1 MWDSSMNICSLPTEL
16 KDHSSKFDELTKE
29 VKGLK
34 KQVHEL
40 EIELPGTLQWEL
52 LEEFVSL
59 HVQVASVQVKLQ
71 TLDALPACVLSF
83 SRQLFKSLDDW
94 EVSSLQYMKRFQG
107 TNNMSSECNNV
118 KLAIRNDKS
127 EVVCAMKGKKAS
139 HPPKPVPNLKQLLHL
154 LHMDLCGPMR
164 VKSINGNRY
173 VLVIVED
180 YSRYM
185 WVYFIK
191 SKDEAPE
198 VIKTFLKKTQVL
210 LQAPV
215 IIVRTD
221 NDTKFNNQV
230 LKEYFD
236 SVGISHQASSA
247 RKILIF
253 SCSVILWAEARLQYR
268 EDIGK
273 RGAKGDIGFFI
284 GYSANSCAY
293 RV

>member
-1 MWDSSMNICSLPTEL
+1 MDNLRTTEAELRIDLERPLSDQDPLDRLNDLENKKRKHVDDIHDFFRANKRLKSSLESLKL
-16 KDHSSKFDELTKE
+16 
-29 VKGLK
+29 
-34 KQVHEL
+34 
-40 EIELPGTLQWEL
+40 LQ
-52 LEEFVSL
+52 
-59 HVQVASVQVKLQ
+59 
-71 TLDALPACVLSF
+71 
-83 SRQLFKSLDDW
+83 RQLFKSLDDW

-215 IIVRTD
+215 IIKD
-221 NDTKFNNQV
+221 
-230 LKEYFD
+230 
-236 SVGISHQASSA
+236 
-247 RKILIF
+247 
-253 SCSVILWAEARLQYR
+253 R